1 MLLAFLLSFFTHLR
15 KLLYAADFS
24 EVICVRIVGAK
35 NVGLETFLL
44 EKNCWVCWVFLVLFC
59 SFIFPLSKQ
68 LFYWSTTGSSSKL
81 LSGKSISIMII
92 PICFVKRNSCLYSI
106 CFNNVH
112 LNIHYIFRVDTDTA
126 RVFMSCK

>member
-44 EKNCWVCWVFLVLFC
+44 EKNCWVCWVFWFCFVVLF
-59 SFIFPLSKQ
+59 SPSLSNYFIGVQ
-68 LFYWSTTGSSSKL
+68 LEVPQNFFL
-81 LSGKSISIMII
+81 E
-92 PICFVKRNSCLYSI
+92 
-106 CFNNVH
+106 
-112 LNIHYIFRVDTDTA
+112 
-126 RVFMSCK
+126 RVFPS